1 MRDNKTYL
9 RIYLSILILL
19 YMIAEAVNYW
29 TDYGRMKILW
39 H

>member
-1 MRDNKTYL
+1 MNKTYL
-9 RIYLSILILL
+9 RIFIGILILL

-29 TDYGRMKILW
+29 TDYGRMKIIW

>member
-1 MRDNKTYL
+1 MNDKTYL
-9 RIYLSILILL
+9 RIYVSILILI

-29 TDYGRMKILW
+29 TDYGRIKIIW

>member
-1 MRDNKTYL
+1 MNKTYL
-9 RIYLSILILL
+9 RICLSILILL

-29 TDYGRMKILW
+29 TDYGRIKILW

>member
-1 MRDNKTYL
+1 MDKIYL